1 MLSHITFNCYFSGMY
16 VYGIISPEISGP
28 SFKCLYFSSFHFFK
42 FKWLSSMH
50 LFYLLFLIWCTNLNI
65 SVATVRFSCF
75 QAIWYI
81 FVSSFLMS
89 AITVI
94 AVVFENKDIY
104 NMLHQNYFIFY
115 DCYIFFNFKH
125 LTPSAPFA
133 LCDII
138 YPLQYGV
145 STHTLIFSF
154 NR

>member
-1 MLSHITFNCYFSGMY
+1 MY
-16 VYGIISPEISGP
+16 VYGIISPEISAP

-42 FKWLSSMH
+42 FKWLPSMH
-50 LFYLLFLIWCTNLNI
+50 FYFWFDVLTH
-65 SVATVRFSCF
+65 FSCNCSL
-75 QAIWYI
+75 QLLSSH

-115 DCYIFFNFKH
+115 DYYIFFNCKH

-133 LCDII
+133 LCDVIH
-138 YPLQYGV
+138 PLQYGV